1 MSNNIPTTDCFK
13 TFWSE
18 MANEVMQIQ
27 ACFSFFF
34 FVYFTQTSSD
44 GNVNEKKKT
53 SLPLHQMIFSRKHLH
68 RLLRIAEGKDFIY
81 RTNHSFGTITEK
93 EKNKINFF
101 LYDFICVSVL

>member
-1 MSNNIPTTDCFK
+1 
-13 TFWSE
+13 
-18 MANEVMQIQ
+18 MQS
-27 ACFSFFF
+27 CKFRLVFLSF

-44 GNVNEKKKT
+44 GNVNEKKI

-93 EKNKINFF
+93 EKSKINFF